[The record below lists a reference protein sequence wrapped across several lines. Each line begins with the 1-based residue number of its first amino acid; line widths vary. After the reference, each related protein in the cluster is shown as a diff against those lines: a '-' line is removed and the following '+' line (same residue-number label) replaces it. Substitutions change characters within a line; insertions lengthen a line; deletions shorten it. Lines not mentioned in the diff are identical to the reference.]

1 MQGLFCLGKLPY
13 IPMNAQAP
21 VCGLKKPSSNS
32 PMNEQ
37 EKIKGINPLTVAIF
51 RFINANDI
59 FLEITLWFRQIDA
72 LKNFNYSSIQVCK

>member
-1 MQGLFCLGKLPY
+1 MQSLFCLGKLPY

-37 EKIKGINPLTVAIF
+37 EKIKGFNPSINSCNF
-51 RFINANDI
+51 
-59 FLEITLWFRQIDA
+59 QIY
-72 LKNFNYSSIQVCK
+72 KCK